1 MSADKDYTNEAQQ
14 RLLRVVMLLGED
26 VITGLAPSQI
36 AKALG
41 VPPGYITRDLDNLR
55 TAGWAIQQ
63 EETGRWMLG
72 TKPGALGVKVMSSID
87 RAERKVSEARNRF
100 TRNVLA

>member
-1 MSADKDYTNEAQQ
+1 MSTGDKYTNEAQQ

-26 VITGLAPSQI
+26 VITGIAPAQI
-36 AKALG
+36 SKALA
-41 VPPGYITRDLDNLR
+41 VPASYVTRDLDNLK

-63 EETGRWMLG
+63 EETGRWLLG
-72 TKPGALGVKVMSSID
+72 AKAGALGVKVMSSID

-100 TRNVLA
+100 TRSN